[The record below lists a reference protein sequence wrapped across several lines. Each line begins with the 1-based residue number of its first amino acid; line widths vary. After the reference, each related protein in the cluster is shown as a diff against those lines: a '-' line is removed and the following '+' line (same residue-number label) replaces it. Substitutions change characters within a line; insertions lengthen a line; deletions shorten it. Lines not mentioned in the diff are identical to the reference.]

1 MSGDIIRDALAA
13 SKTPEGIARR
23 IDNIG
28 VVGYVSPSIRKVLD
42 SVARDVRALVPAA
55 TRRYLTS
62 AEVVKLCAAA
72 TGDDRLPLTERYAD
86 VYHET
91 GRGFYVVDPVS
102 TTIAYRLRA
111 TAGQDGASWRI
122 GPALIGLLDEAA
134 DALDRAYCTGVLD
147 PATGIL
153 QHPGETCP
161 VCPNTETEPLEWVEI
176 NGGIDRQTDLPGPF
190 YAQIGPEGSGG
201 WSWTILDCR
210 DGVEVASGR
219 APNEAEAERAVVM
232 AVLNGGGS

>member
-55 TRRYLTS
+55 TRCYLTS
-62 AEVVKLCAAA
+62 AEVAEVYDVRRVTEPIYNGCTLVWL
-72 TGDDRLPLTERYAD
+72 RERYGD
-86 VYHET
+86 VRHEM
-91 GRGFYVVDPVS
+91 GRGFYVV
-102 TTIAYRLRA
+102 
-111 TAGQDGASWRI
+111 G
-122 GPALIGLLDEAA
+122 
-134 DALDRAYCTGVLD
+134 CTGVLD

-201 WSWTILDCR
+201 WSWTILDCDR
-210 DGVEVASGR
+210 DGAEVASGR
-219 APNEAEAERAVVM
+219 APNEAEAERAVV
-232 AVLNGGGS
+232 AWAAGEGES